1 MFDEFN
7 DGKEINIEQSAK
19 SPTTPTDNTVDLFP
33 ALADKRM
40 MPINTIRQPVQPKHG
55 TQISTFNP
63 ISFDEALDIVE
74 CLRAR
79 AATTIT
85 LDNMKKV
92 DAHRLVDFVAGAS
105 SALQG
110 NFHKL
115 SDQVYLFC
123 PANIKISVPGK
134 PVTTSTTT
142 SKGLDDKALD
152 FLYAQDIQSMKI
164 WSANRPTSN

>member
-1 MFDEFN
+1 MFDDFN
-7 DGKEINIEQSAK
+7 DDKETTGEKSLK
-19 SPTTPTDNTVDLFP
+19 SPTTSTDNTVDLFP

-40 MPINTIRQPVQPKHG
+40 QPINAIRQPVQPKQG
-55 TQISTFNP
+55 TQISIFNP
-63 ISFDEALDIVE
+63 ITFDEALDIVE
-74 CLRAR
+74 CLRGR

-123 PANIKISVPGK
+123 PANIKISVPTKGAAAPNFPDLSK
-134 PVTTSTTT
+134 P
-142 SKGLDDKALD
+142 LD
-152 FLYAQDIQSMKI
+152 FLYPPDIQSMKA
-164 WSANRPTSN
+164 WSSSTRFPN